1 MDDFVTV
8 GAFTLPLVKLKDCT
22 TTDEPYGH
30 IGLKIHKWRANE
42 MRPAD
47 LSRNSPDAIRKT
59 PVFANGQKQI
69 TYEKCY
75 DIDSFLQR
83 NARREFFE
91 TLTKS

>member
-1 MDDFVTV
+1 
-8 GAFTLPLVKLKDCT
+8 
-22 TTDEPYGH
+22 
-30 IGLKIHKWRANE
+30 